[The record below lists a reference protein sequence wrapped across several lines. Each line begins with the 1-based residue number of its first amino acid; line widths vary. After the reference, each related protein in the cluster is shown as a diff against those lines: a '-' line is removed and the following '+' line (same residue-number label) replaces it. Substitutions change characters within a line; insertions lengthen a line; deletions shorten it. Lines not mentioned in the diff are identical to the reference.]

1 MQSYGYISI
10 IALFFYGFIFLT
22 FLAAKK
28 EKIVRYFLLLIATM
42 ICWSAGSVFMRIQ
55 MYPSYVFWY
64 HVSLVGL
71 LLIPY
76 GYFLFTN
83 AFADREDRFF
93 NRLYGVILMGIF
105 VLNVPNGMFLHWPEL
120 MVRNGE
126 VSFEYHFT
134 WGVGLLFGA
143 TAVVLFHSFLN
154 VVRVCRED
162 PWYKK
167 QFQPVF
173 IGLAFLFAGHL
184 ALLIPA
190 FHGFPIDL
198 LSGIVNALFLIYAL
212 VSKRLFQLKLLA
224 SGVSV
229 EKDCGES
236 LCPG

>member
-167 QFQPVF
+167 
-173 IGLAFLFAGHL
+173 
-184 ALLIPA
+184 
-190 FHGFPIDL
+190 
-198 LSGIVNALFLIYAL
+198 
-212 VSKRLFQLKLLA
+212 
-224 SGVSV
+224 
-229 EKDCGES
+229 
-236 LCPG
+236 